1 MPEYAALLPRVRWGD
16 HEITRLVIGHNPMKG
31 CSHVSKALDD
41 EMREWYDPAAGRDLE
56 ALRLAERHGINTA
69 QFGGDVMHS
78 RLARHRAGGGGLQW
92 IATFYEGKEP
102 EAELEAILNVDPAP
116 IGIQYY
122 GERVDTNFIEGRVDH
137 TRDMVKRLR
146 DTGLLVGVCSH
157 LPQTIEQVE
166 SEGWDVDFYQT
177 CFYTVYSKVAEGRID
192 RGDERY
198 DNDDRERMASLVGRV
213 SKPCIAFKVLGASRN
228 CATPADVEA
237 AFRFAYDRIKP
248 TDVVAVG
255 MWQKYRDQVGENASM
270 VRRILAGTSTA

>member
-1 MPEYAALLPRVRWGD
+1 MPDGAAAFPTVRWGE
-16 HEITRLVIGHNPMKG
+16 HEISRLVIGHNPMKG
-31 CSHVSKALDD
+31 CSHVTKALDA
-41 EMREWYDPAAGRDLE
+41 EMREWYDPAHGRDLE
-56 ALRLAERHGINTA
+56 VLRLAEACGINTA

-78 RLARHRAGGGGLQW
+78 RLKTPQGGGRRAPVDRDLLRGRG
-92 IATFYEGKEP
+92 ARK
-102 EAELEAILNVDPAP
+102 ELEAILKVDPAP

-157 LPQTIEQVE
+157 LPQTIDQVE

-177 CFYTVYSKVAEGRID
+177 CFYTVYSKVSEGRID

-198 DNDDRERMASLVGRV
+198 DHADRERMAALVGRV

-228 CATPADVEA
+228 CATPGDVEA
-237 AFRFAYDRIKP
+237 ALRFAYDRIKP
-248 TDVVAVG
+248 TDIVAVG
-255 MWQKYRDQVGENASM
+255 MWQKYRDQVGDNAAI
-270 VRRILAGTSTA
+270 VRRILAGE